1 MKCHRCPANNGPSAG
16 RRPSV
21 WCPIGMAWGPL
32 GAMGTIYL
40 KNISLWTDSKYQ
52 NLGKSSVNFW
62 EWDRKIGAREIV
74 ADTLLYQY
82 AQYIVNTSEW
92 LGYDHWTLVYL
103 LDFVFDSWVWFASC
117 WVLEDVVA
125 GSGLLIWLLMAFLDD
140 PCEQQSWS
148 QVHS

>member
-21 WCPIGMAWGPL
+21 WCPIGMAWGHL

-40 KNISLWTDSKYQ
+40 KNIFSWTDSKYQ
-52 NLGKSSVNFW
+52 NLGKSSVDFW
-62 EWDRKIGAREIV
+62 EWIRKIGARDIV

-92 LGYDHWTLVYL
+92 WLSGYDHWTLIYL
-103 LDFVFDSWVWFASC
+103 LEFVFDSWVWFVSC
-117 WVLEDVVA
+117 WVFELLTLDMKDT
-125 GSGLLIWLLMAFLDD
+125 LIWLLMAFLDD
-140 PCEQQSWS
+140 PCEQQT
-148 QVHS
+148 QI